1 MYYPTTPQY
10 TTFQLVV
17 NTVDLYLNSPQAAT
31 PQAIIP
37 PNPGS
42 GGNGG
47 IGLRVYNIGAKNLI
61 ISVNSGALV
70 AGGGGGGGAGTLGG
84 TGGNGGDGLAD
95 GGTTTTTIFT
105 EDSGCNLQNQIYRC
119 DGNAT
124 NRTFALAN
132 YFNAGCTEGPNVSNT
147 CGEFGIP
154 TSGHGKYS
162 TTTTDNPDTPTTGGI
177 GGPGG
182 SGANGGNG
190 EEYNSNNLSGGLGV
204 GAVTDWAG
212 RIGGTDAGNGGPGG
226 TGGNGGE
233 GGQFG
238 KNGNP
243 GKQGDPGQKGADGNV
258 TGGSPG
264 TAGALPVGNGG
275 NAGKA
280 IDGLNYIL
288 NPSPPPSGTIK
299 GNI

>member
-17 NTVDLYLNSPQAAT
+17 NTVDLYSNSPQALA

-61 ISVNSGALV
+61 ISVKPGALV

-95 GGTTTTTIFT
+95 GGTTTVYDDQGACNAFRACYNICFGGSGYQCTGTEATI
-105 EDSGCNLQNQIYRC
+105 SQNCNI
-119 DGNAT
+119 
-124 NRTFALAN
+124 N
-132 YFNAGCTEGPNVSNT
+132 YINKGCTANPSG
-147 CGEFGIP
+147 
-154 TSGHGKYS
+154 GHGVPRNV
-162 TTTTDNPDTPTTGGI
+162 DNADTPTTGGI

-233 GGQFG
+233 GGEFG

-288 NPSPPPSGTIK
+288 NPSPPPSGTIR
-299 GNI
+299 GTI

>member
-10 TTFQLVV
+10 TTFQLAV
-17 NTVDLYLNSPQAAT
+17 NTVDLYLNSPQALA
-31 PQAIIP
+31 PQPIIP

-61 ISVNSGALV
+61 ISVKPGALV
-70 AGGGGGGGAGTLGG
+70 AGGGGGGGAGTVGG
-84 TGGNGGDGLAD
+84 TGGNGGDGLAS
-95 GGTTTTTIFT
+95 GGTTTIFT
-105 EDSGCNLQNQIYRC
+105 EDAGCNLANQIYRC

-124 NRTFALAN
+124 NRTNALAN
-132 YFNAGCTEGPNVSNT
+132 YINAGCKSGPNAVNT
-147 CGEFGIP
+147 CGEGGVP
-154 TSGHGKYS
+154 TSGHGIYS
-162 TTTTDNPDTPTTGGI
+162 TTVNPDTPTTGGI

-182 SGANGGNG
+182 NGANGGNG
-190 EEYNSNNLSGGLGV
+190 EGYDGTDSEGSPGV

-233 GGQFG
+233 GGEFG

-264 TAGALPVGNGG
+264 TAGGLPVGNGG

>member
-17 NTVDLYLNSPQAAT
+17 TTVDLYLNSPQAIA
-31 PQAIIP
+31 PQPIIP

-61 ISVNSGALV
+61 ISVKPGALV
-70 AGGGGGGGAGTLGG
+70 AGGGGGGGAGTKGG
-84 TGGNGGDGLAD
+84 TGGKGGDGLAS
-95 GGTTTTTIFT
+95 GGTTTIFT
-105 EDSGCNLQNQIYRC
+105 EDAGCNQANQTYRC
-119 DGNAT
+119 DGNAM
-124 NRTFALAN
+124 NRTLAN
-132 YFNAGCTEGPNVSNT
+132 ANYINSGCTSGPNVVNT
-147 CGEFGIP
+147 CGEGGVP
-154 TSGHGKYS
+154 TSGHGRYS
-162 TTTTDNPDTPTTGGI
+162 TSNNPDTPTTGGI

-182 SGANGGNG
+182 NGANGGNG
-190 EEYNSNNLSGGLGV
+190 EGYDGTESEGV
-204 GAVTDWAG
+204 GVVAVTDWAG
-212 RIGGTDAGNGGPGG
+212 KTGGTNAGDGGK
-226 TGGNGGE
+226 GGNGGN
-233 GGQFG
+233 GGKGG
-238 KNGNP
+238 KYGVNGSP
-243 GKQGDPGQKGADGNV
+243 GIQGDTGNRGADGNV

-264 TAGALPVGNGG
+264 TAGGLPVGNGG